1 MIPWWERVMLFL
13 GAFVFVLVWIVRN
26 IDYDNLVKW
35 RGIVRRTE
43 ANWTWPAIL
52 GFLLLV
58 GIAAY
63 SVYWF
68 IIHKLN

>member
-1 MIPWWERVMLFL
+1 MTSALEHAVIYT
-13 GAFVFVLVWIVRN
+13 GAFIFVLVWVVRN

-35 RGIVRRTE
+35 RGIVRKKE
-43 ANWTWPAIL
+43 GNWQWWVIL
-52 GFLLLV
+52 LFLVLV